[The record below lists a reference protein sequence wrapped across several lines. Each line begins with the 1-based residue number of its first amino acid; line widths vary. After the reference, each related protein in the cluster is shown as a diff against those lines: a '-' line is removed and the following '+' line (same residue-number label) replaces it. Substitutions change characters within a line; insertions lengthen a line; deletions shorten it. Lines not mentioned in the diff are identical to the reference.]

1 MMAKKIIILIIVLLL
16 LFLTGCSQPTNLP
29 KQAPPG
35 SYEILRK
42 AQIASEWQMYQL
54 KIKVAAGSELP
65 IVLKLAS
72 GDTVDGYF
80 YVEEGSD
87 LDFQIT
93 GKSLIYK
100 PTGAT
105 GSGSVASDR
114 FSFVVS
120 QAQGS
125 TYTLTFRN
133 TADASARQTKTV
145 AFVELIFPATGSIFS
160 PLEAK

>member
-1 MMAKKIIILIIVLLL
+1 MVKKIIILITALLL
-16 LFLTGCSQPTNLP
+16 LFLAGCSGTNNQTKQPP
-29 KQAPPG
+29 QG

-42 AQIASEWQMYQL
+42 AQIASEWQVYQL
-54 KIKVAAGSELP
+54 QIRLKAGSELP

-72 GDTVDGYF
+72 GDAVEGYF

-87 LDFQIT
+87 LVFQVT
-93 GKSLIYK
+93 GDSLIYK
-100 PTGAT
+100 PTGAA

-114 FSFVVS
+114 FSFVAS
-120 QAQGS
+120 KAQGS

-133 TADASARQTKTV
+133 TADASAKESKSV